1 MGKIRGKM
9 LSSGKLAATLKVLL
23 VAIIVAL
30 LGVVGLLRG
39 GYIGGVPV
47 DDDVSLPQEFLEA
60 KVFPFHLNDTEIDL
74 LPHSAFH
81 YLVMI
86 DAGSSGCRAH
96 VFRYGMLPN
105 GHLYILPK
113 HVSFKA
119 KPGLS
124 SFEKTP
130 ELAGASLAPLVEF
143 AKRIIPEEEWALS
156 PIWLKATAGLR
167 MLSKDDSEAILNSVR
182 AFLKD
187 KTKSPFLSRTQWV
200 SIIPGHEEGAFG
212 WISVNYLYKIIGPR
226 RDKDPEEPYAVIE
239 MGGASSQVTQR
250 APTHEEAGAIPPDYR
265 YSFLLGDGERV
276 TVYTYSYLGMGSEQ
290 AREQLNNA
298 FVSKA
303 KLHAEQTKTAVDV
316 VHDPCL
322 NVGFKREKGQHRKDV
337 YDGPEG
343 NFAVVGS
350 ATHADSCMKVITQVL
365 IDDQKGKS
373 CPHTAKA
380 PFTFGCVHQPD
391 FVRHSKNILV
401 FENFF
406 YTASGAGVL
415 PAGHDEKEESTGIF
429 PLVTSPKEF
438 YDSAQEICSPSA
450 IDLMKIAPKDWQPKD
465 VSTKL
470 CFSLAYASAFVT
482 KGLGISLH
490 KEILVQKEIDG
501 TDIEWA
507 LGAAYIEAAEFM
519 KKRKHFLRGSKVV

>member
-1 MGKIRGKM
+1 
-9 LSSGKLAATLKVLL
+9 SA
-23 VAIIVAL
+23 
-30 LGVVGLLRG
+30 
-39 GYIGGVPV
+39 
-47 DDDVSLPQEFLEA
+47 
-60 KVFPFHLNDTEIDL
+60 DTEIDS

-81 YLVMI
+81 YLVMV

-96 VFRYGMLPN
+96 VFRYGMLSN
-105 GHLYILPK
+105 GQLYILPK

-124 SFEKTP
+124 SFDKTP
-130 ELAGASLAPLVEF
+130 AQAGASLGPLVDF
-143 AKRIIPEEEWALS
+143 AKSIVPEEEWALT

-167 MLSKDDSEAILNSVR
+167 LLPKDHSNAILDSVR
-182 AFLKD
+182 LFLKE
-187 KTKSPFLSRTQWV
+187 KSPFLTRPQWI

-226 RDKDPEEPYAVIE
+226 KAKDPEDSYAVIE

-250 APTHEEAGAIPPDYR
+250 APSHEEAGAIPPDYR
-265 YSFLLGDGERV
+265 YSFVLGDGERV

-290 AREQLNNA
+290 AREQLNDA
-298 FVSKA
+298 FVQKA
-303 KLHAEQTKTAVDV
+303 KVHAEKTKTSVDV

-322 NVGFKREKGQHRKDV
+322 NSGFTRQKGSERKDV
-337 YDGPEG
+337 YEGPTG
-343 NFAVVGS
+343 NFDVVGS
-350 ATHADSCMKVITQVL
+350 ATHADSCMKVITQIL

-380 PFTFGCVHQPD
+380 PFTFGCVHQPE
-391 FVRHSKNILV
+391 FVRHSRNILV

-415 PAGHDEKEESTGIF
+415 PAGHDESQRESSGIF

-438 YDSAQEICSPSA
+438 YDSAQELCAPTSSELA
-450 IDLMKIAPKDWQPKD
+450 KVAPKDWQPQE

-507 LGAAYIEAAEFM
+507 LGAAYIEA
-519 KKRKHFLRGSKVV
+519 